1 MEKKI
6 REKAEQI
13 KEVLEEYQIYQLQEL
28 IPCTIPPERESRIGQ
43 AQDHKGLARG
53 IERIRSLPFFSRDH
67 SPFRGKSR
75 E

>member
-13 KEVLEEYQIYQLQEL
+13 KEVLEEHQTHQLLEF
-28 IPCTIPPERESRIGQ
+28 IPCIIPPEGESRIGQ
-43 AQDHKGLARG
+43 AQGHKGLARG
-53 IERIRSLPFFSRDH
+53 IERIRSLLSFSRDH
-67 SPFRGKSR
+67 SPLRGKSR